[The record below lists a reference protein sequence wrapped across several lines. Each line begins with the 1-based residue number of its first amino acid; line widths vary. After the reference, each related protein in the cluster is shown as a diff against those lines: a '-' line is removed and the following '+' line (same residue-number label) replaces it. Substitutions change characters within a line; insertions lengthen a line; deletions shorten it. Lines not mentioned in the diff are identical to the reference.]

1 MSSPRYHVSDE
12 TLKRYNAV
20 WIPGYENRYAYDA
33 KNDTLYYV
41 YGAQMMSS
49 KCHDGYRTGEGRVW
63 NCTVNYSRV
72 QFTSDK
78 IKKLIA
84 GQPLTVKEKA
94 KYVEL
99 AGDTYAVG
107 RIVRDEKSLR
117 DRIEIVA
124 INLDSATARE
134 VAKSMTIKELT
145 KFVVLNVDAIVSFKV
160 VPEVSI

>member
-1 MSSPRYHVSDE
+1 MSSPRHLVSDE
-12 TLKRYNAV
+12 TLKHYNAV
-20 WIPGYENRYAYDA
+20 WIPGYENRYAYNA

-41 YGAQMMSS
+41 YGANMLSS
-49 KCHDGYRTGEGRVW
+49 KCHDSYRANEGRVW

-72 QFTSDK
+72 QFTSDS

-99 AGDTYAVG
+99 AGDTYVVG

-117 DRIEIVA
+117 DRVEIVA